1 MRMLSRLSLTAYGG
15 IGVITLT
22 DGEAILI
29 TVGVDT
35 HLITATVAGPMAGAA
50 STVAGVGDGDTI
62 IIIIIL
68 AVAGIP
74 VAVDTG
80 EAVIGAT
87 IMFIRAGVLM
97 EIECPREIVYQV
109 HQLHGDL
116 QVLQVDIKQDVVLVQ
131 QVEK

>member
-15 IGVITLT
+15 IGVIIPT

-29 TVGVDT
+29 TVGADT

-50 STVAGVGDGDTI
+50 STVAGVGDGDI
-62 IIIIIL
+62 ITIIIIL

-80 EAVIGAT
+80 EVTIGEAVT
-87 IMFIRAGVLM
+87 HIRTDAITEHVVQRLHGVLT
-97 EIECPREIVYQV
+97 EPAE
-109 HQLHGDL
+109 
-116 QVLQVDIKQDVVLVQ
+116 
-131 QVEK
+131 

>member
-1 MRMLSRLSLTAYGG
+1 MLSRLSLTAYGG
-15 IGVITLT
+15 IGVITPT

-50 STVAGVGDGDTI
+50 STVAGVGDGDII

-80 EAVIGAT
+80 EVTIGIAVAY
-87 IMFIRAGVLM
+87 IRIDAMMEHVIPTEIVSLLRKEPHAGVL
-97 EIECPREIVYQV
+97 
-109 HQLHGDL
+109 
-116 QVLQVDIKQDVVLVQ
+116 
-131 QVEK
+131 

>member
-15 IGVITLT
+15 IGVITPT

-29 TVGVDT
+29 TVGADT

-50 STVAGVGDGDTI
+50 STVAGVGDGDI
-62 IIIIIL
+62 ITIIIL

>member
-1 MRMLSRLSLTAYGG
+1 MLSRLSLTAYGG
-15 IGVITLT
+15 IGVITPT

-80 EAVIGAT
+80 EAVIGIAT
-87 IMFIRAGVLM
+87 MLILTDAQVERTIIRLAAQMATVF
-97 EIECPREIVYQV
+97 
-109 HQLHGDL
+109 
-116 QVLQVDIKQDVVLVQ
+116 QVLQRHLLAEAVVM
-131 QVEK
+131 